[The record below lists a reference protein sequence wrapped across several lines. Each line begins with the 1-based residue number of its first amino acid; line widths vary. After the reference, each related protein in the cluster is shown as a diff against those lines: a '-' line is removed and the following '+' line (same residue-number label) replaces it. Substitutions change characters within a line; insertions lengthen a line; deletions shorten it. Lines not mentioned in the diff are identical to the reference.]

1 MGILPLHTAC
11 PSMSF
16 PWICKPA
23 TAIQPHFKPSI
34 LTTTVIMMRPGTS
47 TRFICGRCLNGTRF
61 FSTTIQRESQ
71 NPNAITPPGPPP
83 RAGYTRLTNRGLI
96 SITGVDSTTFLQG
109 LITQNMLVTNDPNRS
124 ARHTGSYTAFLNSQG
139 RVLNDAFIY
148 PLPKT
153 DSEAASTDDP
163 AWLVEVDKDQV
174 TSLLKHLKKHKLRAK
189 LKLRALEDGE
199 RTVWSAWKDH
209 AEPRWAAYNLESE
222 ASSPFSPSSPI
233 AGCVDT
239 RAPGF
244 GSRLVTPGA
253 EDLRTHLPDETQV
266 AGSEVDIDSYV
277 VRRMLHGVAE
287 GQGEIIRESALP
299 MECNMDMMRGID
311 FRKGCYVG
319 QELTIRTHHT
329 AVARKRILPV
339 QLYTGDQN
347 AVTATETP
355 VYDPSAGLPVPP
367 SESNIA
373 KAGARRGRSA
383 GKFLNGIGNI
393 GLALC
398 RLEMMTDLTLTGEG
412 TQYTPDQEF
421 KVSWTGGEEGSSGAS
436 EAGEVKLKALIPPWT
451 REFITAGGTKQNNN
465 TRKGDEEEE
474 EGSRAK
480 RIVEQLE
487 EQESERGP

>member
-1 MGILPLHTAC
+1 
-11 PSMSF
+11 
-16 PWICKPA
+16 
-23 TAIQPHFKPSI
+23 
-34 LTTTVIMMRPGTS
+34 MMRPGTS
-47 TRFICGRCLNGTRF
+47 TRSVCARCLNCSRF
-61 FSTTIQRESQ
+61 FSTTAQPQ
-71 NPNAITPPGPPP
+71 NQHATPPPSPPG
-83 RAGYTRLTNRGLI
+83 AGYTRLTNRGLI
-96 SITGVDSTTFLQG
+96 SITGVDSVTFLQG
-109 LITQNMLVTNDPNRS
+109 LITQSMLITNDPNR
-124 ARHTGSYTAFLNSQG
+124 APRHTGSYTAFLNSQG

-163 AWLVEVDKDQV
+163 AWLIEVDKSEIP
-174 TSLLKHLKKHKLRAK
+174 SLLKHLKKHKLRAK

-244 GSRLVTPGA
+244 GSRLVTPGE
-253 EDLRTHLPDETQV
+253 EDLRTHLPDESHV
-266 AGSEVDIDSYV
+266 AGSEVNLDSYT

-287 GQGEIIRESALP
+287 GQNEIIRESALP
-299 MECNMDMMRGID
+299 LECNMDMMRGVD

-329 AVARKRILPV
+329 GVVRKRIVPV
-339 QLYTGDQN
+339 QLYEGDQN
-347 AVTATETP
+347 AVTSTEIETP
-355 VYDPSAGLPVPP
+355 VYDPSTGLPLPP
-367 SESNIA
+367 HGSNIS
-373 KAGARRGRSA
+373 KVGARRGRSA

-398 RLEMMTDLTLTGEG
+398 RLEMMTDITLTGEG
-412 TQYTPDQEF
+412 TQYTPNQEF
-421 KVSWTGGEEGSSGAS
+421 KASWSGAEEGSPDSS
-436 EAGEVKLKALIPPWT
+436 EAGEVKLKALVPAWT
-451 REFITAGGTKQNNN
+451 REFISAGGAKNNN
-465 TRKGDEEEE
+465 NNNRRNEEDEGTRA
-474 EGSRAK
+474 R

-487 EQESERGP
+487 EEESDRRGEE